1 MFSTKAERK
10 KGSVSGEPPEC
21 AMRDTLK
28 SETVVSSK
36 ISKVFAISRA
46 GIESAGSLALP
57 RGALPSYV
65 LAPL

>member
-1 MFSTKAERK
+1 
-10 KGSVSGEPPEC
+10 
-21 AMRDTLK
+21 MRDTLK

-46 GIESAGSLALP
+46 GIESTGSLALP
-57 RGALPSYV
+57 RGALPSYA

>member
-1 MFSTKAERK
+1 
-10 KGSVSGEPPEC
+10 
-21 AMRDTLK
+21 MRDNLK

-46 GIESAGSLALP
+46 GIESTGSLALP

-65 LAPL
+65 LALL